1 MESGDGMF
9 EGSNGLEVVEHR
21 GRWIASGLVLQILG
35 AGIPALI
42 VVLRAKHDSVVGQ
55 IGLSTVRLAGHEVL
69 RSRTDAELIVAG
81 IALFVAGA
89 ILLARPFVRRKATLL
104 VAVPVAAT
112 VGVLVLGVAA
122 LLGAI
127 AIAITVTLADAG
139 DFVWLDVFDWS
150 DGKRRRKNDRP
161 TDSPS

>member
-1 MESGDGMF
+1 MEAVG
-9 EGSNGLEVVEHR
+9 HR

-69 RSRTDAELIVAG
+69 RSRSDAALIVAG

-89 ILLARPFVRRKATLL
+89 ILMARPFVRRKATLL
-104 VAVPVAAT
+104 VAVPVAAAA
-112 VGVLVLGVAA
+112 GVLVLGVAA

-127 AIAITVTLADAG
+127 TVAVADVG
-139 DFVWLDVFDWS
+139 DFGWLDVFDWS
-150 DGKRRRKNDRP
+150 DGKRRRKNDHP
-161 TDSPS
+161 PDGPS

>member
-1 MESGDGMF
+1 M
-9 EGSNGLEVVEHR
+9 EVVEHR

-89 ILLARPFVRRKATLL
+89 ILIARPFVRRKATLL
-104 VAVPVAAT
+104 VAVPVAAAL
-112 VGVLVLGVAA
+112 GVLVLGVAA

-127 AIAITVTLADAG
+127 AITITLADAG
-139 DFVWLDVFDWS
+139 DFGWLDVFDWS

-161 TDSPS
+161 PDGPS